1 MNLTR
6 FTDYGLRTLMYL
18 AVQDPGRRVTIQDI
32 VDCYDLSKDHVVKVV
47 HRLGTLGY
55 VETARGKNGGIRLA
69 MDAEAMSVGEVV
81 RSLEPA
87 LRPVECDNPPCRLN
101 GNCGL
106 RTVMDEA
113 MDAFLAV
120 LDGHT
125 LSDVVRSRSRLR
137 AVLGAFENPAVAI

>member
-1 MNLTR
+1 
-6 FTDYGLRTLMYL
+6 MYL
-18 AVQDPGRRVTIQDI
+18 AVQDSGRRVTIQDI

-47 HRLGTLGY
+47 HRLGSLGY
-55 VETARGKNGGIRLA
+55 VDTVRGKNGGISLA
-69 MDAEAMSVGEVV
+69 LDAAAISVGEVV

-106 RTVMDEA
+106 RSVMDEA

-120 LDGHT
+120 LDRHT
-125 LSDVVRSRSRLR
+125 LDELVASRSRLR
-137 AVLGAFENPAVAI
+137 AVLGAFDNPAVEV